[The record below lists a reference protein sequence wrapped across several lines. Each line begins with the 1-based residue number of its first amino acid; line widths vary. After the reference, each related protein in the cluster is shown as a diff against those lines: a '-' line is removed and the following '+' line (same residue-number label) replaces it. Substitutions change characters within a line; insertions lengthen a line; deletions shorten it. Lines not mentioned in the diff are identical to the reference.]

1 MKSDDLITLWEK
13 GNESMFGEEKIDKT
27 MIEKYLNEKTL
38 KGSNSIKFNIIFYWF
53 IQVSNLILLSMNL
66 AGYAGNPA
74 MIWVLVPQVVITIG
88 IMLFGMDIFYKLK
101 EINNYSES
109 IHRLIELQLRFF
121 KRPYEL
127 WLLLASVSA
136 IILMT
141 NVNFL
146 IDNSDGTYP
155 IHHKGMFIG
164 VTLAAF
170 LFIYGT
176 QKLASLRGVR
186 SLKMYLSDLQAGT
199 LDQTARTERMKR
211 RFIWLYAALFL
222 FLLASVILGIIKAL
236 G

>member
-1 MKSDDLITLWEK
+1 MLWEK
-13 GNESMFGEEKIDKT
+13 GNESMFGEEKIDRT

-38 KGSNSIKFNIIFYWF
+38 KGSTGMKFNIIFYWF
-53 IQVSNLILLSMNL
+53 IQVTNLILLSMNL

-74 MIWVLVPQVVITIG
+74 MIWILIPQVVVTVG
-88 IMLFGMDIFYKLK
+88 IMLFGMDIYYKLR

-109 IHRLIELQLRFF
+109 IHRLIELQLQFY

-127 WLLLASVSA
+127 WLMLTSVSA

-146 IDNSDGTYP
+146 IDNIDGTYP
-155 IHHKGMFIG
+155 IYHIG
-164 VTLAAF
+164 VFAGVTVAAF

-176 QKLASLRGVR
+176 QKLAYLRGIR

-199 LDQTARTERMKR
+199 LDQTSRAERMKK
-211 RFIWLYAALFL
+211 RFLWLYVALFL
-222 FLLASVILGIIKAL
+222 LLLTSVIFGIFKAL